1 MRLKTIFI
9 FIILIFE
16 LVFSISFASE
26 QDKDW
31 VFDPK
36 TSTLVPKYIGKIIA
50 ITGKISVEDQEL
62 KKGSKIYKND
72 IVKTYDK
79 SYVVIELID
88 LSKMTLGP
96 NSEFKVENWSYRT
109 KEDREADFVI
119 MKGQLRALVISKSK
133 KDDQLK
139 VKTTNASLGIR
150 GTELMVNAIKT
161 KNKEITQV
169 ALLEGSIHL
178 EGDSL
183 DVTRDLIPGDHAV
196 ISKSDKGTEHSE
208 RKLNEEEIKS
218 FNGFILPEIPKLL
231 IPIEIGK
238 EELVSNS
245 ENISTQ
251 ENVTENKSD
260 NTLAKKMSKKEKTA
274 KENLELLNALREQNK
289 KR

>member
-72 IVKTYDK
+72 IVKTFDK

-161 KNKEITQV
+161 KNK
-169 ALLEGSIHL
+169 L
-178 EGDSL
+178 
-183 DVTRDLIPGDHAV
+183 
-196 ISKSDKGTEHSE
+196 
-208 RKLNEEEIKS
+208 
-218 FNGFILPEIPKLL
+218 
-231 IPIEIGK
+231 
-238 EELVSNS
+238 
-245 ENISTQ
+245 
-251 ENVTENKSD
+251 
-260 NTLAKKMSKKEKTA
+260 
-274 KENLELLNALREQNK
+274 
-289 KR
+289 